1 MFTSI
6 IDSATSSLTAQS
18 VLLCLCTALILGMAI
33 AFVYMKGCTEHY
45 TKSFVV
51 TLALL
56 PALVGTVILMTSGS
70 LGTAVAVAGAFSLVR
85 FRSAPGTSREILSI
99 FFAMAVGLACGMGQL
114 LYAALFTAIV
124 AAVFF
129 LLMRSSF
136 GGSAADDKD
145 LKITIPENLDYTEI
159 FDDLFEK
166 YTVKYRLDKVKTVNL
181 GSMYELSYSITL
193 KNAKLEKKMI
203 DEIRTRNGNLTV
215 VCGRHAENM
224 VEL

>member
-6 IDSATSSLTAQS
+6 IDNATSTLTAQS
-18 VLLCLCTALILGMAI
+18 VLLCIGAALILGIAI

-56 PALVGTVILMTSGS
+56 PVLVETVIMMTSGS

-99 FFAMAVGLACGMGQL
+99 FFAMAVGLSCGMGQIG
-114 LYAALFTAIV
+114 YAALFTAIV
-124 AAVFF
+124 ALVFF
-129 LLMRSSF
+129 LLMRSPF

-145 LKITIPENLDYTEI
+145 LKITIPEDLDYTEV

-166 YTVKYRLDKVKTVNL
+166 YTTKARLDRVKTVNL
-181 GSMYELSYSITL
+181 GSMYELNYSITL
-193 KNAKLEKKMI
+193 KDAGQEKKMI

-215 VCGRHAENM
+215 VCGRHAENGM
-224 VEL
+224 EL

>member
-6 IDSATSSLTAQS
+6 IDPEAGSLTIEGILICMGIAI
-18 VLLCLCTALILGMAI
+18 LLGIVIAL
-33 AFVYMKGCTEHY
+33 VYMKGCTEHY

-56 PALVGTVILMTSGS
+56 PVLVGAVILMTSGS

-99 FFAMAVGLACGMGQL
+99 FFAMAVGLACGMGEVAFAVL
-114 LYAALFTAIV
+114 LTAVV
-124 AAVFF
+124 AVVFF
-129 LLMRSSF
+129 LLMRSPF
-136 GGSAADDKD
+136 GGSVSEDKD
-145 LKITIPENLDYTEI
+145 LRITIPENLDYTEI

-166 YTVKYRLDKVKTVNL
+166 YTTRCRLDKVKTVNL
-181 GSMYELSYSITL
+181 GSMYELQYSVTL
-193 KNAKLEKKMI
+193 KDAKEEKNMI

-215 VCGRHAENM
+215 ICGRHRENAAE
-224 VEL
+224 L